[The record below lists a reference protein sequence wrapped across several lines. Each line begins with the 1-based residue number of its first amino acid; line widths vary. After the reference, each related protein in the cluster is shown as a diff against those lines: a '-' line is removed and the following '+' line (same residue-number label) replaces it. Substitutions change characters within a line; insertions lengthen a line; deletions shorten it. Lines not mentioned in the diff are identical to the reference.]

1 MNTFHLQIVTPD
13 GLFFD
18 GDAEKL
24 IVRTTTGDVCIL
36 ARHADYVT
44 PLGMGQAKLTIDGK
58 VRKAACIGGLLS
70 VVKGEVRLVPTTFE
84 WAEDIDKERALRAK
98 EKAEERLKN
107 ANDNK
112 ELAIIEAKLKR
123 ALVRVSVSDK

>member
-44 PLGMGQAKLTIDGK
+44 PLGMGQAKVTIDGK

-84 WAEDIDKERALRAK
+84 WAENIDKERALRAK
-98 EKAEERLKN
+98 EKAQERLKN
-107 ANDNK
+107 TNNNK
-112 ELAIIEAKLKR
+112 EFALIEAKLKR